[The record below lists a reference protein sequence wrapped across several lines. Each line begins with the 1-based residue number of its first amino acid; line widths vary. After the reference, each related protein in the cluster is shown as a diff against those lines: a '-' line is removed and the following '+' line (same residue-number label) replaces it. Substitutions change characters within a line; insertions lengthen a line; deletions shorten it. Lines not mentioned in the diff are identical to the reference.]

1 MSVSSIAA
9 VPTAPALSVPAGP
22 SSSAPNM
29 VKEPAKRLELET
41 LIREFQAKLGN
52 NWDKYHEALSLF
64 LVGRLSRVEMVR
76 AINPILKNGLVKY
89 HNKLLLLNFANSL
102 KDGPL
107 DLQNEFATFWNK
119 KSSKSKNVKSSQ
131 YEKFKQNIM
140 GLPIRERRRIKNI
153 TKDSGKKGKL
163 SASITL
169 TRHSLLPKIPMIQ
182 DKEQQQLQVNNLV
195 QWQQDV
201 VNGINSSLSTEN
213 YELPDADNLSRHMLM
228 TMREY
233 GLTGGLHDQVLEVVL
248 LGLEAHLKNIIESA
262 IDVAKYRVNKYA
274 KSDFLAST
282 LSNEG
287 KGKSEDGEGDESKLR
302 KRKLEDDDMNSEN
315 KKVTLSIEDMYDTF
329 EMFPHLIEPCGP
341 RLRLSNVMLQ
351 NDDMVSHGLDY
362 DLPPKPQTP
371 AAEPKVE
378 LLNSA
383 AVATNLL
390 KTTEGSASKE
400 GETAPANENQPNKNH
415 KDGAVKKEADST
427 DSKQPPADQNG
438 SNSSANSQ
446 QKSAPDTSHIGT
458 HDELKWVLHDL
469 ISTM

>member
-9 VPTAPALSVPAGP
+9 APTAQPLSVPSGANSGP
-22 SSSAPNM
+22 N
-29 VKEPAKRLELET
+29 VVNEPSKRLELET

-107 DLQNEFATFWNK
+107 DFQNEFATFWNK
-119 KSSKSKNVKSSQ
+119 KSSKAKNVKSSQ

-213 YELPDADNLSRHMLM
+213 YELPDSDNLSRHMLM
-228 TMREY
+228 TMREH
-233 GLTGGLHDQVLEVVL
+233 GLTGVLHDQVLEVVL

-262 IDVAKYRVNKYA
+262 IDVARYRVNKYC
-274 KSDFLAST
+274 KNDFLASA
-282 LSNEG
+282 LSG
-287 KGKSEDGEGDESKLR
+287 ESKTDEGENDEKRPR
-302 KRKLEDDDMNSEN
+302 KRKADDDDLNSE
-315 KKVTLSIEDMYDTF
+315 KKKMTLSIEDMYDTF

-341 RLRLSNVMLQ
+341 RLRLANVMLQ
-351 NDDMVSHGLDY
+351 NDDMVSHELDY
-362 DLPPKPQTP
+362 NLPPRPPPPVK
-371 AAEPKVE
+371 EPKVE
-378 LLNSA
+378 LLASNTGTTS
-383 AVATNLL
+383 LL
-390 KTTEGSASKE
+390 KKD
-400 GETAPANENQPNKNH
+400 TAEEAEKAPDSDPKNGL
-415 KDGAVKKEADST
+415 KNDVKKEGSLADPQKT
-427 DSKQPPADQNG
+427 AADQNG
-438 SNSSANSQ
+438 ASA
-446 QKSAPDTSHIGT
+446 SATSHIGT

-469 ISTM
+469 ISTI